1 MRTSELALARLL
13 SLAAMT
19 VVPSACSPRGD
30 AASNIDRAAI
40 ASAIKANV
48 VEAGDMAVYSTR
60 YAYTFTDPAS
70 GGPDIEIG
78 NWVIVCKRQA
88 DGSTK
93 IFRAVISDL
102 PGER

>member
-1 MRTSELALARLL
+1 MASARLL
-13 SLAAMT
+13 SLAAIT

-40 ASAIKANV
+40 ASAINV

-78 NWVIVCKRQA
+78 NWVIVCKRHA

>member
-1 MRTSELALARLL
+1 
-13 SLAAMT
+13 
-19 VVPSACSPRGD
+19 
-30 AASNIDRAAI
+30 
-40 ASAIKANV
+40 
-48 VEAGDMAVYSTR
+48 MAVYSTR

-78 NWVIVCKRQA
+78 NWVIVCKRHA